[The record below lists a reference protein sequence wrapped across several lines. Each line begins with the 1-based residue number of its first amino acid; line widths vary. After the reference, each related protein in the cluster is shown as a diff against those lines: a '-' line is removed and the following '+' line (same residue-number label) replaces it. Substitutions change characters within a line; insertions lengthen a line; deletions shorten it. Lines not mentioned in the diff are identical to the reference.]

1 LKARFLR
8 SQLLVSRF
16 TAIFS
21 VLALLLLSSALLLY
35 SACMTISS
43 VNNDHHTA
51 LAIPNQLQKNNNKPI
66 VKVGPDQTVNES
78 SKVMLVGFAFDPDS
92 NDKLT
97 YSWMQTAGPAVILND
112 PNTSSPTFTAPSNIP
127 SDTQLKFALTAKDDK
142 GAESN
147 NPAIITITVKHINRP
162 PTANAG
168 TDQTVNPGY
177 VVTLDGTKSNDPDSG
192 DTLTYSWIQTA
203 GPTVTL
209 NGANS
214 PIATFTAP
222 SNNISVNTDLIF
234 RLTVKDSKN
243 GTGAADV
250 KVTDKYIPPP
260 NQPPTA
266 NAGVDQTVNAG
277 DNVHLDGTK
286 SKDPDGTIASYSW
299 KQIGGA
305 AVVLNGANTAAPTFT
320 APSNISSSVVLVFGL
335 TVTDDKNAT
344 GISTAKITVNPVN
357 HPPVANA
364 GTDQTVNAGY
374 IVSLDGSKSKDPDND
389 PLTYTWKQ
397 VGGQSVTLNGA
408 DTSIA
413 TFTAPKDISSDTD
426 LTFELTVTDSKNATN
441 TATVKVTDKYI
452 PPPNQPP
459 TANAGTDQTVNTD
472 DTVTLDGSGSTDPD
486 GNITSYSW
494 TQTDGPVITLSDA
507 SVASPTFTAPSV
519 SSDTELK
526 FSLTVKDDKDAASNN
541 PATVTVTVKAA
552 APSGN
557 MTAAEGGGNMTGGN
571 MTAAEG
577 GGNMTGGNM
586 TGGNMTAA
594 EGGGNMTGGNMTGGN
609 MTAAEGGGNMTGGN
623 MTSTTAPLPSSDVIA
638 LNDKALALYNQGNYA
653 EAITYYDKAL
663 AIDPNNEVA
672 LYGKGSALN
681 YKGNYAEAILY
692 FDKALAIDPNDK
704 EALNNKGYS
713 LFSQGNYAE
722 AITYYDKALAIDPN
736 FIIALIGKGNAL
748 YGQGKYAEAIT
759 YYDKAL
765 AIDPNN
771 KDYLQW
777 KQNALSKMSGAGG
790 SNMTSY
796 GGSNMTSYGGSNMT
810 AAEPS
815 YGGSNMTSVAPSSS
829 MTPVA
834 PRPLSAVSA
843 LDKNG
848 EYLAVLGKHSQA
860 IEYFEKALAIDPN
873 DKRTLSDIGVVYS
886 IQGNYIQAIE
896 YFDKALAIDPNYNTA
911 VLGKVVSLSKMGH
924 RHK

>member
-1 LKARFLR
+1 MKNHFKTSTTILLLVLLCNRLLFLCRKDRELKAKSLR
-8 SQLLVSRF
+8 SQLSVSHF
-16 TAIFS
+16 TAIFFS
-21 VLALLLLSSALLLY
+21 VSLLLSSSALLLY
-35 SACMTISS
+35 SSCVTISS

-66 VKVGPDQTVNES
+66 AKVGPDQTVNES
-78 SKVMLVGFAFDPDS
+78 SKVMLVGFAFDPDP

-147 NPAIITITVKHINRP
+147 NPAIVTITVKHINRP

-177 VVTLDGTKSNDPDSG
+177 VVTLDGTKSKDPDSG

-203 GPTVTL
+203 GPNVTL

-222 SNNISVNTDLIF
+222 SNNISSDTALIF
-234 RLTVKDSKN
+234 KLTVKDSKN
-243 GTGAADV
+243 ATGVDDV

-286 SKDPDGTIASYSW
+286 SKDPDGSIASYSW
-299 KQIGGA
+299 KQVGGP
-305 AVVLNGANTAAPTFT
+305 AVTLDGANTAAPTFT

-459 TANAGTDQTVNTD
+459 TANAGVDQTVNTD

-494 TQTDGPVITLSDA
+494 TQTDGPVVTLSDA

-526 FSLTVKDDKDAASNN
+526 FSLTVKDDKGATSTN

-552 APSGN
+552 AAPSGN
-557 MTAAEGGGNMTGGN
+557 MTS
-571 MTAAEG
+571 AEG

-586 TGGNMTAA
+586 TGGNMTS
-594 EGGGNMTGGNMTGGN
+594 
-609 MTAAEGGGNMTGGN
+609 TA
-623 MTSTTAPLPSSDVIA
+623 APLPSSDATALYDKGNA
-638 LNDKALALYNQGNYA
+638 LNKLNDYTQAKQAIQYFDKALAIDPNYRDALGGKAYALDTLGNYTQAIQYYDKALSIDPNDKTTLYNKANTLFNQGNYA
-653 EAITYYDKAL
+653 EAIIYYDKAL
-663 AIDPNNEVA
+663 AIDPNDPLA
-672 LYGKGSALN
+672 LSSKGSAL
-681 YKGNYAEAILY
+681 
-692 FDKALAIDPNDK
+692 
-704 EALNNKGYS
+704 YS
-713 LFSQGNYAE
+713 
-722 AITYYDKALAIDPN
+722 
-736 FIIALIGKGNAL
+736 
-748 YGQGKYAEAIT
+748 QGKYAEAIT

-765 AIDPNN
+765 AVDPNN

-790 SNMTSY
+790 GNMTS
-796 GGSNMTSYGGSNMT
+796 T
-810 AAEPS
+810 AAQL
-815 YGGSNMTSVAPSSS
+815 PSSDANELNVKG
-829 MTPVA
+829 TDLYNRGDYA
-834 PRPLSAVSA
+834 
-843 LDKNG
+843 G
-848 EYLAVLGKHSQA
+848 A
-860 IEYFEKALAIDPN
+860 IINYDKALAIDPN
-873 DKRTLSDIGVVYS
+873 NKIALGNKGAALYHLGRYTEAESNYDKALAIDPNYRDALYGKGNVLLYF
-886 IQGNYIQAIE
+886 GNYAEAIS
-896 YFDKALAIDPNYNTA
+896 YFDKALAIDPNYELA
-911 VLGKVVSLSKMGH
+911 LDGKQNALSKMG
-924 RHK
+924 R